1 MEMLYGALAHAE
13 NENGGFGFSVPR
25 MRNQQIFEA
34 NSGFK
39 ICLLRFHFSMV
50 EAKTGLKF
58 EAVFGLKKSG
68 RSLGFSSVL
77 WDFFC
82 VCAHG
87 AHRKLAKLDAQ
98 GLVLNDGLLASDS
111 TPPSSHKAGKSPGS
125 TNALAVFA
133 LVG

>member
-1 MEMLYGALAHAE
+1 MEKLYGALAHPE

-39 ICLLRFHFSMV
+39 ICLRRFHLSMF

-58 EAVFGLKKSG
+58 EAVFGFKNRVRLH
-68 RSLGFSSVL
+68 GFQACPGTLV
-77 WDFFC
+77 FC

-98 GLVLNDGLLASDS
+98 GLVLNDGLLASD
-111 TPPSSHKAGKSPGS
+111 
-125 TNALAVFA
+125 
-133 LVG
+133 

>member
-1 MEMLYGALAHAE
+1 MDEEMEMLYGALAHPE

-68 RSLGFSSVL
+68 RSLRFSSAL

-111 TPPSSHKAGKSPGS
+111 THPATKLESH
-125 TNALAVFA
+125 LAQPT
-133 LVG
+133 L

>member
-1 MEMLYGALAHAE
+1 MEMLYGALAHPK

-39 ICLLRFHFSMV
+39 ICLLRFHFSMF

-58 EAVFGLKKSG
+58 DAVFGLKNRVG
-68 RSLGFSSVL
+68 RSLRFSSVL

-98 GLVLNDGLLASDS
+98 GLVLNGFRLN
-111 TPPSSHKAGKSPGS
+111 PSSHKAGKSPGS

>member
-1 MEMLYGALAHAE
+1 MMDEEMETLYGALAHPE
-13 NENGGFGFSVPR
+13 NENGGFGFSAPR

-39 ICLLRFHFSMV
+39 ICLLRFHFSMF

-58 EAVFGLKKSG
+58 EAVFGFKNRVGLY
-68 RSLGFSSVL
+68 GFQACPGTFS
-77 WDFFC
+77 C

-98 GLVLNDGLLASDS
+98 GLVLNDGLLASD
-111 TPPSSHKAGKSPGS
+111 
-125 TNALAVFA
+125 
-133 LVG
+133 

>member
-1 MEMLYGALAHAE
+1 MEMLYGALAHPK

-39 ICLLRFHFSMV
+39 FCLLRFHFSMF

-58 EAVFGLKKSG
+58 DAVFGLKNRVG
-68 RSLGFSSVL
+68 RSLRFSSVL

-82 VCAHG
+82 VCAHV

-111 TPPSSHKAGKSPGS
+111 THPATKLESH
-125 TNALAVFA
+125 LAQPT
-133 LVG
+133 L

>member
-1 MEMLYGALAHAE
+1 MMDEEMEMLYGALAHPE

-58 EAVFGLKKSG
+58 EAVFGLKN
-68 RSLGFSSVL
+68 RV
-77 WDFFC
+77 
-82 VCAHG
+82 
-87 AHRKLAKLDAQ
+87 
-98 GLVLNDGLLASDS
+98 GLLFRLN
-111 TPPSSHKAGKSPGS
+111 PSSHKAGKSPGS